1 MRALRLPARAF
12 PLPYCVR
19 SRDPRAPPSF
29 VLAEALPTGG
39 EVAAGPGTF
48 DQPAFRVPACRARG
62 RERDLTGSLA
72 IRPMPLPCSRT
83 PAEPKRPRLWRS
95 RRCCPRVPQ
104 TGGLSKKEISRLTQG
119 FSIHCLRFKSDVA
132 ATHARL
138 ASGWRAAPLPG
149 GRRTLWIASKGFRLH
164 SRPPFQGLARLR
176 GLGHFSPVRIKE
188 INALTKKVFTT
199 GVSGGSAVPTFLWAG
214 WTG

>member
-62 RERDLTGSLA
+62 RERDLTGS
-72 IRPMPLPCSRT
+72 RRSVPCLC
-83 PAEPKRPRLWRS
+83 PAPGPRSS
-95 RRCCPRVPQ
+95 RRDLAC
-104 TGGLSKKEISRLTQG
+104 GGLVDAAPGFHKPKASADRKISRLTQG
-119 FSIHCLRFKSDVA
+119 FSIRCLRFTSDVA

-149 GRRTLWIASKGFRLH
+149 GRRTLWTAAKGFRSH
-164 SRPPFQGLARLR
+164 FRPPFQDLPCRKQNL
-176 GLGHFSPVRIKE
+176 FQ
-188 INALTKKVFTT
+188 NAL
-199 GVSGGSAVPTFLWAG
+199 
-214 WTG
+214 